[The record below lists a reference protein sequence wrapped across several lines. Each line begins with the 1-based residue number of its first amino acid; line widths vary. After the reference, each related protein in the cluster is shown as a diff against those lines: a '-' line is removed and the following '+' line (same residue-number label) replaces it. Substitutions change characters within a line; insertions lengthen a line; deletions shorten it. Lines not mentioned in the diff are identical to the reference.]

1 MPLASIRVGIAL
13 AMTSIMKRHRYEIV
27 LALVVVT
34 SVFLGACKQP
44 RGNDAPHRTGH
55 GTTHQA
61 QMQRPQR

>member
-1 MPLASIRVGIAL
+1 
-13 AMTSIMKRHRYEIV
+13 MKRYNCEIV

-44 RGNDAPHRTGH
+44 RGNDAPHRPGH

-61 QMQRPQR
+61 QMQRPLR